1 MVKPLTGLI
10 GKKADPEKGQDSGT
24 DFI

>member
-10 GKKADPEKGQDSGT
+10 GKKADPEKGQDSGA